1 MTIGSLSLQ
10 YVLIINVCW
19 IDWSDIPYTRCNS
32 ATTRKITKVNDG
44 KKISFCDLSKVY
56 WLGIFIDQDQMESLN
71 LELQNIMTFVHLYK
85 E

>member
-19 IDWSDIPYTRCNS
+19 INWSDIPYTKCNR

-44 KKISFCDLSKVY
+44 
-56 WLGIFIDQDQMESLN
+56 
-71 LELQNIMTFVHLYK
+71 TFLL
-85 E
+85 